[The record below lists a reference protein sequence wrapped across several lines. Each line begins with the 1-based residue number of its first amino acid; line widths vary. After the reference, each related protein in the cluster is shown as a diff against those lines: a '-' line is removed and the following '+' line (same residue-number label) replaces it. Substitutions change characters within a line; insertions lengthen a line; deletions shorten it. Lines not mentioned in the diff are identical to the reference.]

1 MAITVTMIEE
11 KEFKTKVRG
20 YDPVEVD
27 EFLDDICD
35 EMIEMQGTIQ
45 TLREQLKQKTA
56 ELAAASSFAPL
67 PVAPI
72 APPAASL
79 GSLAPMPL
87 QEEEEALPADIVTA
101 QQLLEKTQKACDE
114 VLADAQKRAED
125 IIKEAEDMVP
135 DPELEDLEAQRD
147 LMREEVDKLKSEA
160 EAFRRRFQSMLKDQN
175 EILEADLF

>member
-72 APPAASL
+72 APPAAALS
-79 GSLAPMPL
+79 SLAPLPL
-87 QEEEEALPADIVTA
+87 QKEEEDLPADIIAA
-101 QQLLEKTQKACDE
+101 QKLLEKTQKACDE
-114 VLADAQKRAED
+114 VLEKARERAEA
-125 IIKEAEDMVP
+125 IIQEAEDSVP
-135 DPELEDLEAQRD
+135 DPELEDLEAQKEA
-147 LMREEVDKLKSEA
+147 LREEIKSLEEDA
-160 EAFRRRFQSMLKDQN
+160 QKFKTRFQTMLKDQID
-175 EILEADLF
+175 ILDSELS